1 MTRVEENIELKSMY
15 FPEWNLKISYT
26 FLSFAD
32 LLQLIEKLAES
43 LCITSLYNQLATSLL
58 KTGYGQKAVARH
70 ANESGY
76 WLVDQIC
83 CKMSTNLLE
92 LIRVFGAC
100 GLQSVTI
107 TDAKGNNV

>member
-1 MTRVEENIELKSMY
+1 MTRVEENIELKSTQDY
-15 FPEWNLKISYT
+15 QYIYWNPEWNLKISYT
-26 FLSFAD
+26 FLSFTD

-43 LCITSLYNQLATSLL
+43 LCITSFDNQLATSPL
-58 KTGYGQKAVARH
+58 KTGYSQKAVARH

-92 LIRVFGAC
+92 LTRFWRVFGSYDNGC
-100 GLQSVTI
+100 
-107 TDAKGNNV
+107 